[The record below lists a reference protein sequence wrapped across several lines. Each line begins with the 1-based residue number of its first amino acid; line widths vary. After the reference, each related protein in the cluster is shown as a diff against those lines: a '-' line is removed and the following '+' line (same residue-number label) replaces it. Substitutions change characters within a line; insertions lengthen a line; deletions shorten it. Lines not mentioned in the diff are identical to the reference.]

1 VRIAKVIF
9 VIIFTAQCIV
19 LSAQLVNIESLR
31 KANDSVRF
39 VFNIDLSAQYKENN
53 NNKQT
58 EFDTDLRIVYRSKN
72 FKNHLFFAAQY
83 QYNHTNQTDINNK
96 VLMHLR
102 YNRIIKP
109 RFRLEWFSQ
118 FQHDKVLAID
128 IRQLLGL
135 GPRIKIIDHNNF
147 TANLGSLYMFEYER
161 ILDENRTEN
170 FDHRLSSYLSF
181 EVFFLNKSGKFS
193 SVTYYQPRMDKFS
206 DYRMVNQSEISY
218 KLTKNIAALS
228 KVEYY
233 YDAKPPEGIQTN
245 NFNTLFGI
253 KLIF

>member
-147 TANLGSLYMFEYER
+147 TANLGSLYMFLNMSVYWM
-161 ILDENRTEN
+161 RTEPKTLTI
-170 FDHRLSSYLSF
+170 DSHLIYLLRF
-181 EVFFLNKSGKFS
+181 FFLNKSGKFS

-206 DYRMVNQSEISY
+206 DYRNGQSI
-218 KLTKNIAALS
+218 
-228 KVEYY
+228 
-233 YDAKPPEGIQTN
+233 
-245 NFNTLFGI
+245 
-253 KLIF
+253 